1 MNRTELVRLVDM
13 YRAAWPSRD
22 SNDRQDAAVVRTWWR
37 YLQDLPFDDVVRELD
52 SHVVRGGWPPRVG
65 EIRRAV
71 VLRGS
76 RAETPAEAWASVQE
90 RLRAVETGTEWNEL
104 TEEAAEAMRRS
115 GMDGRS
121 RPDERSFRAAYEDVC
136 AARDSILLAVADPE
150 PFGEVPR

>member
-13 YRAAWPSRD
+13 YRAAWPSRE
-22 SNDRQDAAVVRTWWR
+22 SGDRQDAAVVRTWWR
-37 YLQDLPFDDVVRELD
+37 YLQDLEFADVVRELD

-76 RAETPAEAWASVQE
+76 RSETVAEAWASVQE
-90 RLRAVETGTEWNEL
+90 RLRAVETGTGWNEISP
-104 TEEAAEAMRRS
+104 EAAEAMRRA

-121 RPDERSFRAAYEDVC
+121 RPDERAFRAAYEELC
-136 AARDSILLAVADPE
+136 AERDESLLAVTDPE

>member
-1 MNRTELVRLVDM
+1 VNRTELVRLVDI

-22 SNDRQDAAVVRTWWR
+22 SGDRQDAAVIRTWWR
-37 YLQDLPFDDVVRELD
+37 YLQDLDFLDAVRELD

-65 EIRRAV
+65 EIRRAI

-76 RAETPAEAWASVQE
+76 RVETPAEAWASVQE
-90 RLRAVETGTEWNEL
+90 RLRAVEAGTEWNVL
-104 TEEAAEAMRRS
+104 TEEAAEAMRRA

-121 RPDERSFRAAYEDVC
+121 RPDEKSFRAAYEDVC
-136 AARDSILLAVADPE
+136 NARDAIVLAVVDPE